1 MTASGREK
9 INFAG
14 GKALWVEIQPACSW
28 KAEPSPVKQGRYL
41 TLAP

>member
-14 GKALWVEIQPACSW
+14 GKALWVEIQPAHSW
-28 KAEPSPVKQGRYL
+28 KAESSPVKLCRYF